1 MIVREAW
8 GRGGY
13 ARTTEIRRSGV
24 PVWARGRRAATRR
37 ATRLRQG
44 YASRRPRLETPR
56 PTGRHRSCG
65 RGRLWNA
72 RAQRPARPTGTA
84 PRQCYARHE
93 ARRNADG
100 FCWFGARLRCVRRKK
115 RQSSLYGA
123 LTRTT
128 SRSAHTPLY
137 VFLSQSHEDVPRM
150 CPHRCVLSC
159 LWLWLR
165 PPRFRSHVS
174 VVWAVQL
181 VAARTA
187 PHLGHCQS
195 AYLPPACRARVASAR
210 PARSTCL
217 ILGRRRNFARFPWMP
232 CSLTPNISSPGL
244 LLPEGA
250 ALARHP
256 TSCCEVVGKRYL
268 STGRRRRCGM
278 RRRASGTGRAHCSN
292 GIRTCARSGEGQGK
306 GRVGSGFEYCLRTSS
321 QPRGS

>member
-72 RAQRPARPTGTA
+72 RARRPARPIGTA

-100 FCWFGARLRCVRRKK
+100 ICWFGARLRCVRRKK

-128 SRSAHTPLY
+128 SRSVHTPLY
-137 VFLSQSHEDVPRM
+137 VFLSQSHEDVPNVSAPV
-150 CPHRCVLSC
+150 CPVVPVASGCALPAFALTCPWCGSC
-159 LWLWLR
+159 SSSQLAPRLTSVTASR
-165 PPRFRSHVS
+165 PTCH
-174 VVWAVQL
+174 L
-181 VAARTA
+181 LAARA
-187 PHLGHCQS
+187 L
-195 AYLPPACRARVASAR
+195 R
-210 PARSTCL
+210 
-217 ILGRRRNFARFPWMP
+217 
-232 CSLTPNISSPGL
+232 L
-244 LLPEGA
+244 LD
-250 ALARHP
+250 
-256 TSCCEVVGKRYL
+256 
-268 STGRRRRCGM
+268 
-278 RRRASGTGRAHCSN
+278 RRAAP
-292 GIRTCARSGEGQGK
+292 A
-306 GRVGSGFEYCLRTSS
+306 
-321 QPRGS
+321 